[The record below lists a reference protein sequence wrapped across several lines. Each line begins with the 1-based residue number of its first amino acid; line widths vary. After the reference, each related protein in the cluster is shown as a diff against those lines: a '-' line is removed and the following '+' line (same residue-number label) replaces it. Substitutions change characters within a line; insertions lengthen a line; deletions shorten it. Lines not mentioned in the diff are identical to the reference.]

1 LNAGATGAAG
11 WVYLGPTLHPL
22 NKAIQ
27 IATAQTETAVITR
40 MVDGNKVVIE
50 AIQKPTVSLTVAAQ
64 QRRGSVTFLAFS
76 VLGLFSIIIKNA

>member
-1 LNAGATGAAG
+1 
-11 WVYLGPTLHPL
+11 
-22 NKAIQ
+22 
-27 IATAQTETAVITR
+27 